1 MNTRVRGNK
10 ASINRRQANREAD
23 EEKKAGHK
31 LRVRG
36 RVLEKLPNATF
47 TVELENK
54 RRILAYVSGKMRMRY
69 IRIMAGDEV
78 TLEWSLDDPDKGRI
92 VWLHK

>member
-1 MNTRVRGNK
+1 MPK
-10 ASINRRQANREAD
+10 DRQADRERD
-23 EEKKAGHK
+23 EQKKAGKK

-36 RVLEKLPNATF
+36 TVVEKLPNAMF
-47 TVELENK
+47 HVELENK

-78 TLEWSLDDPDKGRI
+78 TLEWSLDDPGKGRI